1 MIKISER
8 PILDQE
14 KEKLQNMIPG
24 FWKRIEGFIIKFL
37 LIFMIS
43 MLPLLFIGEILNT
56 PFFNKGW
63 FAFLWSLVSI
73 LIALLL
79 TWREEKSRSVII
91 KELEEGLVKQI
102 NCQANQV
109 YMMEISGSLG
119 IVYIFP
125 CSANQTLIFND
136 QLLEIFEQ
144 APDTFPNTN
153 FELALSPTS
162 QYVLDIQIN
171 GEFLIP
177 KIGTLKIPSLQKSIK
192 ENHYLMIE
200 QPLSDIIDIQ
210 SEDE

>member
-91 KELEEGLVKQI
+91 KELEEGNQI
-102 NCQANQV
+102 MDDLRANVGSTLEFRNMCQWKFF
-109 YMMEISGSLG
+109 I
-119 IVYIFP
+119 
-125 CSANQTLIFND
+125 
-136 QLLEIFEQ
+136 
-144 APDTFPNTN
+144 
-153 FELALSPTS
+153 
-162 QYVLDIQIN
+162 
-171 GEFLIP
+171 
-177 KIGTLKIPSLQKSIK
+177 
-192 ENHYLMIE
+192 
-200 QPLSDIIDIQ
+200 
-210 SEDE
+210 